1 MKEIGFFLLAG
12 AFTSIHTLTHAMND
26 IFSWSASH
34 PEDAQ
39 RYAEDAVFLQ
49 KAIHESMRL
58 HPSSPTAGR
67 RPTCPMHLPSGQV
80 LGPQLEA
87 DGDAALLPVVV
98 LPPRRVVGPRVRLA
112 PTIYAMEKVSRKER
126 IDKSKRLSAGL
137 KAVRLDRASASRW
150 GRYIDQVRREAGRPT
165 RPKGLG
171 PTPTAIISRSAVR
184 EIAESLRPPGAP
196 PAIAPVAKPPPLTI
210 QAPVPRAAPPP
221 LPSSSASPKPGS
233 PARPMPSRRKFPR
246 YDAELE
252 LDVRDLGELHRMLT
266 RDVSHGGMF
275 IVTDAP
281 LEAGTRLLLQVIH
294 PVSDERFDISAV
306 VRRREAKP
314 QGIGVEFVDLTEAR
328 REAFM
333 SFIRASLQLEDV
345 LLVDENDPDLA

>member
-1 MKEIGFFLLAG
+1 MSNLPNQRMDERYPHEILVDLCWNRHRARLQTADVSYRGLFLCTDTPPSLRQLVRLEILL
-12 AFTSIHTLTHAMND
+12 SESETLSLHAMAVHVVPAND
-26 IFSWSASH
+26 PKGRASGVGV
-34 PEDAQ
+34 Q
-39 RYAEDAVFLQ
+39 FYAV
-49 KAIHESMRL
+49 
-58 HPSSPTAGR
+58 
-67 RPTCPMHLPSGQV
+67 
-80 LGPQLEA
+80 
-87 DGDAALLPVVV
+87 
-98 LPPRRVVGPRVRLA
+98 
-112 PTIYAMEKVSRKER
+112 
-126 IDKSKRLSAGL
+126 
-137 KAVRLDRASASRW
+137 DRASASRW

-165 RPKGLG
+165 RPRGLG
-171 PTPTAIISRSAVR
+171 PTPTAIISRSAVK
-184 EIAESLRPPGAP
+184 EIAESRRPAGPPGAIAPAAP
-196 PAIAPVAKPPPLTI
+196 PALVIQ
-210 QAPVPRAAPPP
+210 QAPAPRPAPPP
-221 LPSSSASPKPGS
+221 LPPTGASEKLKS

-281 LEAGTRLLLQVIH
+281 LDPGTRLLLQVIH

-333 SFIRASLQLEDV
+333 SFIRASLVMEDV
-345 LLVDENDPDLA
+345 LIVDENDPDLA

>member
-1 MKEIGFFLLAG
+1 MSNLPNQRMDERYPLEVSVDLCWNRHRARLQTADVSYRGLFLCTDTPPSLRQLVRLEILLSEG
-12 AFTSIHTLTHAMND
+12 ETLSLHAMAVHVVPPGD
-26 IFSWSASH
+26 PMGRIAGVGVQF
-34 PEDAQ
+34 
-39 RYAEDAVFLQ
+39 YAV
-49 KAIHESMRL
+49 
-58 HPSSPTAGR
+58 
-67 RPTCPMHLPSGQV
+67 
-80 LGPQLEA
+80 
-87 DGDAALLPVVV
+87 
-98 LPPRRVVGPRVRLA
+98 
-112 PTIYAMEKVSRKER
+112 
-126 IDKSKRLSAGL
+126 
-137 KAVRLDRASASRW
+137 DRASASRW